1 MKNIQI
7 LKIYL
12 FEGDLET
19 DYMAIE
25 KLNLDKN
32 KNVIGIGFL
41 YYYPDEVKNEKF
53 KLDDNEK
60 LEIYKKYFDII
71 ILMDEGYDYPC
82 DILNLFNTNIN

>member
-1 MKNIQI
+1 MHEKYPNIA
-7 LKIYL
+7 
-12 FEGDLET
+12 GDLET
-19 DYMAIE
+19 DSMAIE

-60 LEIYKKYFDII
+60 LEVYKKYFDII
-71 ILMDEGYDYPC
+71 ILMGEGYDYPC
-82 DILNLFNTNIN
+82 ELLKLFKTN

>member
-1 MKNIQI
+1 MHEKYPNIENI
-7 LKIYL
+7 FIA
-12 FEGDLET
+12 GDLET

-25 KLNLDKN
+25 KLNLNKN
-32 KNVIGIGFL
+32 KNVIGIGFF

-60 LEIYKKYFDII
+60 LEIYKKYFDVF

-82 DILNLFNTNIN
+82 ELLNLFNTN